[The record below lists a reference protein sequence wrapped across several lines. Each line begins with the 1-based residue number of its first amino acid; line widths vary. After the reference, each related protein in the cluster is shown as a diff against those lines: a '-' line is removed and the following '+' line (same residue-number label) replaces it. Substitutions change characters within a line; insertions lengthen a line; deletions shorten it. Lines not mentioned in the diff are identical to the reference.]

1 MCQCEFIICNKH
13 TNLMGDVDHGKG
25 YVWGWLEG
33 YMENLCLP
41 LNITKNLKLL

>member
-1 MCQCEFIICNKH
+1 
-13 TNLMGDVDHGKG
+13 MGDVDHGKG

-41 LNITKNLKLL
+41 LNFTMNLKLL